1 MYASSAHID
10 SCFSAVISMSSM
22 DVYRVAREG
31 KRSADLALINGPW
44 AADAGCHSGQSHL
57 VTQALQDD
65 PSLINKKDPVRQAEE
80 RRCGDTP

>member
-1 MYASSAHID
+1 VYASSAHID

-44 AADAGCHSGQSHL
+44 AADAVIQGSRISSRKPCKTTL
-57 VTQALQDD
+57 
-65 PSLINKKDPVRQAEE
+65 P
-80 RRCGDTP
+80 